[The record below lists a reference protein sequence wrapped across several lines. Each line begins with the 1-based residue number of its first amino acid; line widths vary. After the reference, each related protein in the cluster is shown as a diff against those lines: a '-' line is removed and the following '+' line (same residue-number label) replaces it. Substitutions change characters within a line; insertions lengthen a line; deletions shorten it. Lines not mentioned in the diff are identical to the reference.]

1 MSYNT
6 GPQVSAPIMREVD
19 FQDPFDL
26 FDLHQFVHVRS
37 IKGQ

>member
-6 GPQVSAPIMREVD
+6 GPQVSVPIMTELD
-19 FQDPFDL
+19 FQDPFA
-26 FDLHQFVHVRS
+26 LHQFVHVRS